1 MVILTLSLG
10 TGFIFIED
18 IFAQHL
24 AHKTTLSC
32 LAWLVFLTL
41 IVGRVRF
48 GWRGQTAIKWSLGGF
63 SFLILAYYGSKFV
76 LELILSNP

>member
-1 MVILTLSLG
+1 
-10 TGFIFIED
+10 
-18 IFAQHL
+18 
-24 AHKTTLSC
+24 
-32 LAWLVFLTL
+32 L